1 MSKGKSPTVVLIG
14 KYSVH
19 TNQVMGRGAH
29 GVVFLGYANDKDEKV
44 AVKAIPLGRISKAH
58 LYNLKN
64 EIDLLK
70 SLKNRH
76 IVQYKDHEETRDH
89 LYIMMEHMEGG
100 SLAAVLKRHGIF
112 PEHVV
117 AQYAAQVVEGLCY
130 LHKEGVIHRD
140 IKAANLLTKK
150 VKHGDTEAV
159 VIKLAD
165 FGVACTTFED
175 RSGEAAGS
183 PYWMAP
189 EVIQL
194 HPASA
199 ASDIW
204 SLGCTL
210 IELLTGD
217 PPNFDLMPV
226 QALYR
231 IVSDEPRIP
240 SHVSVRCREFL
251 LRCFKKDPTQ
261 RPSARAL
268 IKDPWLAPFYS
279 HRKGS
284 GDDDGEGTAF
294 RAKKPLPN
302 PLQQKPNPIDV
313 SEDDETA
320 TSRSQRIATGNAMLD
335 LPGGASPHLP
345 PQTSASANHRSR
357 ASPSASKGQ
366 RKGLVDEWL
375 TDVELRVMDSVE
387 PAPKDGERRAARTSG
402 TDVWQ
407 ASHRDHSEE
416 DSTDPD
422 FPDAYDIDMHWDP
435 RAVADEQ
442 RTAEE
447 HRNSLKQ
454 KVEGCL
460 ALLSAGTDVQA
471 VVDACRQLSELFKS
485 HPKSKDHFIRRH
497 GIFSIIELLEVD
509 SADVVLSILQVV
521 NQITCDN
528 TAVLESL
535 CCIGA
540 LPIIGHLTRCQQP
553 PAVRLE
559 VCTFVLR
566 LLKCSA
572 HILDMFILSN
582 GMKALVQLLSL
593 PSGVAGMRAE
603 QHIFDQCRMCIQTA
617 VEAIHHL
624 LSQKLRVAHNHLC
637 VLLVVNHVGEPLS
650 QATLLFLKDPKAP
663 PTIVD
668 TTLTVW
674 KYLTSVQ
681 SSSGQSADVRSRL
694 STATVVHRLFE
705 CVPLLL
711 PKDKVEL
718 LNCVLS
724 LTESSDL
731 ANISNA
737 GCIVELIN
745 VLSYVADHADANAVE
760 IEDVVLASLYNL
772 TKVHSSPANWQ
783 QAANSGIVPHLK
795 RLIGRGGQALTLG
808 VPMMCEMVCG
818 GGPEVRAQ
826 LWQHDAVDFLLGL
839 LTQPGCDAF
848 KVTILNCM
856 FAWLNVKDSEESKRL
871 EATVADPRNV
881 ELIGAALRATQHTN
895 DYASILEILAWFCNF
910 ESIADGFGTSEL
922 FMDILKE
929 GLQRGYPQSGV
940 RLNLLKIVSRI
951 FECTRT
957 PKQLLIQH
965 QELCGSVE
973 ALTADSAQLNREFA
987 RKLLNAFISVG
998 KVGSLAS

>member
-19 TNQVMGRGAH
+19 TNQVIGRGAY

-100 SLAAVLKRHGIF
+100 SLASLLKRHGSF
-112 PEHVV
+112 PEQVV
-117 AQYAAQVVEGLCY
+117 AQYAAQVVDGLRY

-159 VIKLAD
+159 IVKLAD

-194 HPASA
+194 HPASV

-240 SHVSVRCREFL
+240 THVSLRCREFL

-261 RPSARAL
+261 RPSA
-268 IKDPWLAPFYS
+268 KDLMKDRWLAPIYS

-284 GDDDGEGTAF
+284 LEDESVDAGSF

-302 PLQQKPNPIDV
+302 PLQQRPNPIDA

-345 PQTSASANHRSR
+345 PQTASSANHRSR
-357 ASPSASKGQ
+357 ASPSASKAP

-375 TDVELRVMDSVE
+375 TDVELRVMDNGE
-387 PAPKDGERRAARTSG
+387 PAPKEGERRGPRTSTG
-402 TDVWQ
+402 ADVWP
-407 ASHRDHSEE
+407 SYRDQSEE

-422 FPDAYDIDMHWDP
+422 FPDAYDIDLHWDP
-435 RAVADEQ
+435 RADDQ
-442 RTAEE
+442 RVSDE

-460 ALLSAGTDVQA
+460 ALLSAGTEVQA

-540 LPIIGHLTRCQQP
+540 LPIIGNLARCQQP

-603 QHIFDQCRMCIQTA
+603 QHIFDQCRMCLQTA

-624 LSQKLRVAHNHLC
+624 LNQKLRVAHNHLC

-650 QATLLFLKDPKAP
+650 QATVLFLKDPKSP
-663 PTIVD
+663 PTVVEM
-668 TTLTVW
+668 TLTVW
-674 KYLTSVQ
+674 TFLTSCT
-681 SSSGQSADVRSRL
+681 SSGQSADVRSRL

-705 CVPLLL
+705 CVPLLQ
-711 PKDKVEL
+711 PKDKVQL

-724 LTESSDL
+724 LTQSSDL

-745 VLSYVADHADANAVE
+745 VLGYVAEHSDFNAME
-760 IEDVVLASLYNL
+760 MEDVVLASLYNL
-772 TKVHSSPANWQ
+772 TKVHSSPVNWQ

-795 RLIGRGGQALTLG
+795 RLIGRGGHALTLA

-818 GGPEVRAQ
+818 GGRDVRAQ
-826 LWQHDAVDFLLGL
+826 LWQHEAVDFLLGL

-848 KVTILNCM
+848 KVTIMNCM
-856 FAWLNVKDSEESKRL
+856 YAWLNVKDAEESKRL
-871 EATVADPRNV
+871 EATIADPKNL

-910 ESIADGFGTSEL
+910 ESIADGFGTSEP

-929 GLQRGYPQSGV
+929 GLHRGYPQSGV

-965 QELCGSVE
+965 QELCGSIE